1 MGSLW
6 IETTKDGINLKEAYL
21 FVGFMIKNKEKIKS
35 MDLVEF
41 NPLKDSNKKS
51 EKIATYIINTLL
63 DNF

>member
-1 MGSLW
+1 
-6 IETTKDGINLKEAYL
+6 
-21 FVGFMIKNKEKIKS
+21 MIKNKEKIKS